1 MSSNRTPSEDKI
13 HLVKEVH
20 LVVASELDL
29 MAFKINL
36 NRARDDKDK
45 EDKTPSEIYST
56 SSKKCLVEKVK
67 AKEVPRINKL
77 KVKT

>member
-1 MSSNRTPSEDKI
+1 M
-13 HLVKEVH
+13 VKEVH

-29 MAFKINL
+29 MAFKISS